1 MTLVCK
7 LILLA
12 ALVPLLLTFSGCAPR
27 QVSTPA
33 TLQLG
38 SVQQPLEIS
47 GILARD
53 QRLGGVIRLTADLV
67 IPLGRTLRIE
77 AGSQLLVVGTDST
90 KIDPEVLDK
99 GTEILVRGR
108 LEVAGEAGAPVR
120 FALDPATPAGE
131 NWAGIELIGA
141 QAAVLTH
148 LDIFSAEIGLLSVDS
163 HPRLEQVNIL
173 GARSALLL
181 QGRGSLTYRGGRISG
196 GDTGLLCFDQQQ
208 LSLNQVQIADNQEEG
223 LYLAP
228 GCALSAQ
235 DLAVER
241 NDLGL
246 VAPASAKA
254 EGQMR
259 LSGNRIDFKPL
270 AAGVLR

>member
-1 MTLVCK
+1 MTPVCK
-7 LILLA
+7 LILLST
-12 ALVPLLLTFSGCAPR
+12 LVALLLSFSGCAPP
-27 QVSTPA
+27 QVSTLPI
-33 TLQLG
+33 LQLG
-38 SVQQPLEIS
+38 TEQQPLEIS
-47 GILARD
+47 GILAQD
-53 QRLGGVIRLTADLV
+53 LRLGGVLRLTADLV
-67 IPLGRTLRIE
+67 IPVGRTLRLE
-77 AGSQLLVVGTDST
+77 AGSTVLVVGTDST

-108 LEVAGEAGAPVR
+108 LEAAGTAGAPVR

-131 NWAGIELIGA
+131 NWAGIELIAA

-148 LDIFSAEIGLLSVDS
+148 LDIFSAEIALLSVDS

-181 QGRGSLTYRGGRISG
+181 QGRGSLTYQGGRISG
-196 GDTGLLCFDQQQ
+196 GDAGLLCFDQQQ

-228 GCALSAQ
+228 DCALSAQ
-235 DLAVER
+235 DLTLER

-246 VAPASAKA
+246 VAPASSGA
-254 EGQMR
+254 EGQVR
-259 LSGNRIDFKPL
+259 LHGNRIDFKPL
-270 AAGVLR
+270 AAEVVR